1 MTTTG
6 DTNYSS
12 DFTPMELSCYIK
24 VNSSDDNLQQ
34 YFYSGYNYN
43 IVIIG
48 IPVVVLM
55 GVLGNISLL
64 YVFCRIKRM
73 RNITNFYLANL
84 AIADVGVLMAASV
97 QYFGSYMH
105 SAPFDVSEIGY
116 TFQTPLGCA
125 LPNLLNY
132 GFYFASIWF
141 VTVVATERFRT
152 VRWPLRHRV
161 IQGKRRALRLVVG
174 VWLISFSMA
183 SLAGNLAGIQVICI
197 DGPSG
202 GVLGD
207 MPRNI
212 FRCVALCAKCDLIL
226 WILDTCLFFTALVG
240 NSVMYGIIIC
250 TLSKHTDLTGTENN
264 LSRLSIRKK
273 KRNRDQIAKML
284 IINAVV
290 FFVCL
295 LPFIIINVINIRG
308 TTINNELRKG
318 IDWLARAA
326 YLTNSTCNPY
336 IYNGVNLQYR
346 RAFLEAFGL
355 RKRKYA
361 GLSRTETSKSSKKK
375 RGSNETHV

>member
-1 MTTTG
+1 
-6 DTNYSS
+6 
-12 DFTPMELSCYIK
+12 
-24 VNSSDDNLQQ
+24 
-34 YFYSGYNYN
+34 
-43 IVIIG
+43 
-48 IPVVVLM
+48 M

-73 RNITNFYLANL
+73 RSITNFYLANL

-132 GFYFASIWF
+132 AFYFASIWF
-141 VTVVATERFRT
+141 VTVVATERFLT
-152 VRWPLRHRV
+152 VKWPLKHRMV
-161 IQGKRRALRLVVG
+161 QGKRRAFRLIFA
-174 VWLISFSMA
+174 VWFASFSVA
-183 SLAGNLAGIQVICI
+183 SLAGNLAGIQVICL

-212 FRCVALCAKCDLIL
+212 FRCFALCAKCEFIL
-226 WILDTCLFFTALVG
+226 WIFDTSLFFAALVG
-240 NSVMYGIIIC
+240 NSVMYGIIIY
-250 TLSKHTDLTGTENN
+250 TLSKHTDLIGTENN
-264 LSRLSIRKK
+264 LSRTSVRKK
-273 KRNRDQIAKML
+273 KKNRDQIAKML
-284 IINAVV
+284 IINAIV
-290 FFVCL
+290 FFICL

-318 IDWLARAA
+318 LDWLARAA

-336 IYNGVNLQYR
+336 IYNGVNHHYR
-346 RAFLEAFGL
+346 RAFCEAFGF
-355 RKRKYA
+355 RKRKYK
-361 GLSRTETSKSSKKK
+361 GLSRTGTVGLSNRK